1 MPACQSHGCSFGV
14 LWGCVNDY
22 NDLGDYPGQA
32 RQLRLR
38 GSPPARCAGDPRAWA
53 CSPGTGITL
62 GEFGPKYKQVLS
74 NFPLKGCYKYEP
86 AQLGR
91 YDVSG
96 CLILC
101 DESSL
106 VFYSRDYKNNDRTAL
121 DWLCLHGHYC
131 TDLVFASQGLQD
143 CDKRIRNLTG
153 QLVHI
158 TKRGGFSW
166 LTPVNPAE
174 LPDDPTKEQYLPG
187 STLQSKPLRRK
198 KILRDV

>member
-1 MPACQSHGCSFGV
+1 MITTI
-14 LWGCVNDY
+14 WGLPRAGKTTALAWVANC
-22 NDLGDYPGQA
+22 A
-32 RQLRLR
+32 LR
-38 GSPPARCAGDPRAWA
+38 GRPARIGLL
-53 CSPGTGITL
+53 PGTGVTL
-62 GEFGPKYKQVLS
+62 GEFGPKYKKVLS
-74 NFPLKGCYKYEP
+74 NFPLKGCYKYDP
-86 AQLGR
+86 SQLGR

-96 CLILC
+96 CLLLC

-198 KILRDV
+198 KYYSMFDSFDAPPLPEIEFVPW